1 MLYQKNIN
9 FLLGQNRKKIP
20 YMVFLFFLSSSFDI
34 IGLGLIAPYITIVLS
49 PDNILID
56 SLYIFSFYDFSN
68 ISSKDLIIFSSIIL
82 VAVFLVKTVIAVFI
96 NWRIFKFILDT
107 RASLQIKLA
116 EMYLNLSYSEYLKK
130 SSADAIDNIQ
140 MLVERSCNAIQAVFR
155 TISEIVTILF
165 ISCFLIY
172 TNILAFS
179 SLILLIGTVS
189 FIYYV
194 LFTSRSKKYGELS
207 SVANRDLLKHFQESS
222 LGYKHLH
229 IFGGKNFF
237 LERIGSAAQKLS
249 SYALKVSVISSSP
262 RYVIEFVLILFIVIL
277 ILVSL
282 INSNSSLILITNL
295 SIFGLAA
302 VRILPSA
309 NNILNNL
316 SQIKFGNFAINELS
330 GELISSIND
339 NKHIIDHSNQYSI
352 NDFKELLISDLFFTH
367 SDTKQASLNNIN
379 LKIKKGESIGLYGPS
394 GSGKTTFVDILMGFI
409 NPKKGSIKING
420 YLLEECLTSWRS
432 KIAYLPQETFII
444 DASIKENITLG
455 EGKEKY
461 NELKL
466 KQSLEMSMLSEYIE
480 SLPQGINTIVG
491 ERGARISGGQKQRI
505 AIARAFY
512 FDRDFLILD
521 ESTSALDKESEEVI
535 LKVINKMKKLKTFIL
550 ISHRST
556 TLESCDRLVEI
567 KSGQLVE

>member
-1 MLYQKNIN
+1 MQYQKNIN

-20 YMVFLFFLSSSFDI
+20 YMVLLFFLSSSFDI

-49 PDNILID
+49 PDNTLID
-56 SLYIFSFYDFSN
+56 SLYILTFYDFSN
-68 ISSKDLIIFSSIIL
+68 ISSEDLIILSSIIL
-82 VAVFLVKTVIAVFI
+82 LAVFLLKTVIAVFI

-116 EMYLNLSYSEYLKK
+116 RMYSDLNYSEYLKK

-140 MLVERSCNAIQAVFR
+140 MLVERSCNAIQSVFR

-165 ISCFLIY
+165 ISFFLIY

-179 SLILLIGTVS
+179 SMLLLIGTVS
-189 FIYYV
+189 FIYYL
-194 LFTSRSKKYGELS
+194 LFTSKSKKYGELS
-207 SVANRDLLKHFQESS
+207 SVANRNLLKHFQESS

-229 IFGGKNFF
+229 IFGGKDFF
-237 LERIGSAAQKLS
+237 LDRIGSAAKKLS

-282 INSNSSLILITNL
+282 INTNSNLDLITNL

-330 GELISSIND
+330 SELKNSIHT
-339 NKHIIDHSNQYSI
+339 NKFVSYVSNHHTI
-352 NDFKELLISDLFFTH
+352 NDFNELLISDLFFTH
-367 SDTKQASLNNIN
+367 SDTKQAGLNNIN

-409 NPKKGSIKING
+409 KPQSGSIKING
-420 YLLEECLTSWRS
+420 YLIEECLLSWRS

-455 EGKEKY
+455 EDKENY

-466 KQSLEMSMLSEYIE
+466 KQSLEMSMLSDYID
-480 SLPQGINTIVG
+480 SLPQGINTNVG
-491 ERGARISGGQKQRI
+491 ERGTRISGGQKQRI

-550 ISHRST
+550 ISHRSS
-556 TLESCDRLVEI
+556 TLGSCDRLIKI
-567 KSGQLVE
+567 KSGQLIH

>member
-1 MLYQKNIN
+1 MEYQKNIN

-20 YMVFLFFLSSSFDI
+20 YMVLLFFLSSSFDI
-34 IGLGLIAPYITIVLS
+34 IGLGLVAPYITIVLS
-49 PDNILID
+49 PDNTFIN
-56 SLYIFSFYDFSN
+56 SLYIFAFYDFSN
-68 ISSKDLIIFSSIIL
+68 ISSKDLIIISSIIL
-82 VAVFLVKTVIAVFI
+82 LAVFLLKTVIAVFI

-116 EMYLNLSYSEYLKK
+116 KMYLDLNYSEYLQK

-140 MLVERSCNAIQAVFR
+140 MLVERSCNAIQSVFR
-155 TISEIVTILF
+155 TISEVVTILF

-179 SLILLIGTVS
+179 SMLILIGTVS
-189 FIYYV
+189 FIYYL
-194 LFTSRSKKYGELS
+194 LFTSKSKKYGELS
-207 SVANRDLLKHFQESS
+207 SVANRNLLKHFQESS
-222 LGYKHLH
+222 SGYKHLH
-229 IFGGKNFF
+229 IFGGMNFF
-237 LERIGSAAQKLS
+237 LDRISSAAKKLS

-262 RYVIEFVLILFIVIL
+262 RYIIEFVLILFIVIL

-282 INSNSSLILITNL
+282 ANANSNLDLITNL

-330 GELISSIND
+330 SELKNTT
-339 NKHIIDHSNQYSI
+339 HSNKYLSYVSDQYSVK
-352 NDFKELLISDLFFTH
+352 DFNELLISDLFFTH
-367 SDTKQASLNNIN
+367 SDTKQAGLNNIN
-379 LKIKKGESIGLYGPS
+379 LNIKKGESIGLYGPS
-394 GSGKTTFVDILMGFI
+394 GSGKTTFVDILMGFLK
-409 NPKKGSIKING
+409 PQRGSIKING
-420 YLLEECLTSWRS
+420 YLLEECLFSWRS

-455 EGKEKY
+455 EDKENY

-466 KQSLEMSMLSEYIE
+466 KQSLEMSMLSDYIE
-480 SLPQGINTIVG
+480 SLPQGINTNVG
-491 ERGARISGGQKQRI
+491 ERGTRISGGQRQRI

-512 FDRDFLILD
+512 YDRDFLILD

-535 LKVINKMKKLKTFIL
+535 LKVINNMKKLKTFIL
-550 ISHRST
+550 ISHRSS
-556 TLESCDRLVEI
+556 TLESCDRLIQI
-567 KSGQLVE
+567 KSGQLIH

>member
-1 MLYQKNIN
+1 MQYQKNIN

-49 PDNILID
+49 PDNTLID
-56 SLYIFSFYDFSN
+56 SLYIFTFYDFSN

-82 VAVFLVKTVIAVFI
+82 LAVFLLKTVIAVFI

-116 EMYLNLSYSEYLKK
+116 EMYLDLSYSEYLKK

-140 MLVERSCNAIQAVFR
+140 MLVERSCNAIQSVFR

-172 TNILAFS
+172 TSILAFS
-179 SLILLIGTVS
+179 SMLFLIGTVS
-189 FIYYV
+189 FIYYL
-194 LFTSRSKKYGELS
+194 LFTSKSKKYGELS
-207 SVANRDLLKHFQESS
+207 SVANRNLLKHFQESS
-222 LGYKHLH
+222 MGYKHLH

-237 LERIGSAAQKLS
+237 LDRIGSAAKKLS

-262 RYVIEFVLILFIVIL
+262 RYVIEFVLIFFIVIL

-282 INSNSSLILITNL
+282 INANSNLDLITNL

-302 VRILPSA
+302 IRILPSA

-330 GELISSIND
+330 SELKNSTHT
-339 NKHIIDHSNQYSI
+339 NKHVSYVSDRYSI
-352 NDFKELLISDLFFTH
+352 DDFNELLISELFFTH
-367 SDTKQASLNNIN
+367 SDTKQAGLNNIN

-409 NPKKGSIKING
+409 QPQKGSINING
-420 YLLEECLTSWRS
+420 YSIEECLFSWRS

-455 EGKEKY
+455 EDKENY

-466 KQSLEMSMLSEYIE
+466 KQSLEMSMLSDYIK
-480 SLPQGINTIVG
+480 SLPQGIDTHVG

-512 FDRDFLILD
+512 FDREFLILD
-521 ESTSALDKESEEVI
+521 ESTSALDKESEEDI
-535 LKVINKMKKLKTFIL
+535 LKVINKTKKLKTFIL
-550 ISHRST
+550 ISHRSS
-556 TLESCDRLVEI
+556 TLESCDRLIQI
-567 KSGQLVE
+567 KSGQLIH

>member
-56 SLYIFSFYDFSN
+56 NLYIFSFYDFSN

-249 SYALKVSVISSSP
+249 SYALKVSIISSSP

-282 INSNSSLILITNL
+282 INANSSLILITNL

-409 NPKKGSIKING
+409 NPQKGSIEING

-556 TLESCDRLVEI
+556 TLESCDRLIEI

>member
-249 SYALKVSVISSSP
+249 SYALKVSIISSSP

-282 INSNSSLILITNL
+282 INANSSLILITNL